1 MSNVVFLASTVDPVT
16 ATTVYG
22 RGHQAAITDEAQ
34 VALWNAQGKVAVLG
48 SVPRNP
54 RVSALGTTTAS
65 IVYEV
70 DQSCTSSRVEYG
82 LTTAYGSNQAGT
94 PATGAGTVTAA
105 LTGLTTGTTYN
116 YRIVVVTG
124 SYTSATGNFTLR
136 TN

>member
-1 MSNVVFLASTVDPVT
+1 MSNVVFLANTVDAST
-16 ATTVYG
+16 ATTFYG
-22 RGHQAAITDEAQ
+22 VGHQASITDETQ

-54 RVSALGTTTAS
+54 RVTALGTTTAT
-65 IVYEV
+65 VAYEV
-70 DQSCTSSRVEYG
+70 DAACTSSRVEYG

-94 PATGAGTVTAA
+94 PATGGGTVTAA
-105 LTGLTTGTTYN
+105 ITGLTTGTTYH

-124 SYTSATGNFTLR
+124 SYTAATGDFTLR